1 MGRGRLTLVAVGLL
15 VVVVLFA
22 AAGAGQ
28 AQSRGGGKVEVQRA
42 RTAGYLLLGGQK
54 GYELVLYMPSNRVVL
69 FYAIRSDQVKGDR
82 FSISYSIYAARNR
95 ANLKDG
101 VVRARFGS
109 LGRVSLRF
117 RPSGRMSRRDPRSGC
132 EGGLRT
138 TRRGRFVGE
147 LSFRGEGDYFHV
159 SSPEGNGYVVQ
170 SPRLECEKG
179 QAEPPLPR
187 SLRAWVSPALAFD
200 DRDSI
205 ALLSAS
211 ARSHGRDVGIT
222 AKHANGAPPGADVQV
237 ALVEP
242 RRGMAIGHGAYLN
255 GPAGT
260 LLTSPPGAHPAT
272 ATLAP
277 PAPFFGKATYA
288 EEAGAWTGNL
298 GVNLAGLRLP
308 LSGPEFKV
316 RLCVVNPLKDKD
328 GCDFPQ
334 AKPLFVER
342 PARPGWALR

>member
-1 MGRGRLTLVAVGLL
+1 MGRGRLSLVAVGLL
-15 VVVVLFA
+15 VAVVLLA
-22 AAGAGQ
+22 VAGVGQ
-28 AQSRGGGKVEVQRA
+28 AKSRGGGTEVQKA
-42 RTAGYLLLGGQK
+42 LTSGYLLLGEQK

-69 FYAIRSDQVKGDR
+69 FYAIRSDRVKGDR
-82 FSISYSIYAARNR
+82 FGISYSIYAARNR
-95 ANLKDG
+95 GNLKDG

-117 RPSGRMSRRDPRSGC
+117 RPSGRTSRRDPRSGC

-138 TRRGRFVGE
+138 TRPGRFVGH
-147 LSFRGEGDYFHV
+147 LRFRGEGDYFHV
-159 SSPEGNGYVVQ
+159 RSPEGKGFVMQ

-179 QAEPPLPR
+179 QADPSPPR
-187 SLRAWVSPALAFD
+187 SLRAWATPVLAFD

-205 ALLSAS
+205 ALLSAA
-211 ARSHGRDVGIT
+211 ARSDGRSVRIV
-222 AKHANGAPPGADVQV
+222 AKHADGAPPGADVQV
-237 ALVEP
+237 AFVEP
-242 RRGMAIGHGAYLN
+242 GHGMAIGHGAFLQ

-260 LLTSPPGAHPAT
+260 LLTSPPGAHPAA

-288 EEAGAWTGNL
+288 EEAGAWTGNF
-298 GVNLAGLRLP
+298 GVKLAGLRLP
-308 LSGPEFKV
+308 LTGPEFKV

-328 GCDFPQ
+328 GCEFPQ